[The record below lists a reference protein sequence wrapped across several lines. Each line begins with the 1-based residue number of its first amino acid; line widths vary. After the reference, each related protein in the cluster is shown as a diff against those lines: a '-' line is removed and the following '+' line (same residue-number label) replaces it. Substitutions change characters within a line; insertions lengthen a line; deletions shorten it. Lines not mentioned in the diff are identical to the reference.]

1 MDIEQIRK
9 DTIGCSD
16 KLFLNNAGSSLVP
29 HAVITRMYDYLQR
42 EELSGGYLLAQQH
55 EHEIED
61 LYSEIAK
68 QINCAPRNIAYM
80 HSATEAY
87 FRALSAINFKP
98 GDALVTADDDYVS
111 NQIAFLSLKKRFDI
125 QVYRAGTTASGDLD
139 TTHLEELVKKHNPAL
154 VTITHV
160 PSSTG
165 KIQDAITVGSI
176 CKKYNKWFLLD
187 ACQSCGQLAVDAKAI
202 GCDFMSATGRKF
214 MRGPRGTGFL
224 YVSDKALYAGLEPM
238 TLDFRGAAWTE
249 ADQYKS
255 LDTAKRFELFETNIS
270 ALLGFSEAIRYANNI
285 GMHNIYNYNQ
295 GLSKLLRKNLSEIP
309 GVRML
314 DEGTHLSNIITFYLE
329 GKDLTKVEEQL
340 IQAKVFYSVSRR
352 NLSIINF
359 GKKDVDW
366 AIRFSPHYFN
376 TKEEMNQAAEIVA
389 SIK

>member
-1 MDIEQIRK
+1 MNIEQIRK
-9 DTIGCSD
+9 DAIGCTD
-16 KLFLNNAGSSLVP
+16 KLFLNNAGSSLIP
-29 HAVITRMYDYLQR
+29 HAVISKMEDYLQK

-111 NQIAFLSLKKRFDI
+111 NQIAFLSLKKRFNI
-125 QVYRAGTTASGDLD
+125 EIYRAGTTANGDLD
-139 TTHLEELVKKHNPAL
+139 TAHLEELVKKHQPVL
-154 VTITHV
+154 VAITHV

-165 KIQDAITVGSI
+165 KIQDAITVGAI
-176 CKKYNKWFLLD
+176 CKKYNVWYSLD
-187 ACQSCGQLAVDAKAI
+187 ACQSCGQLVVDAKAI
-202 GCDFMSATGRKF
+202 GCDFLSATGRKF

-224 YVSDKALYAGLEPM
+224 YVSDKALDAGLEPM

-255 LDTAKRFELFETNIS
+255 LDSAKRFELFETNI
-270 ALLGFSEAIRYANNI
+270 ATLLGFREAVRYSNNI
-285 GMHNIYNYNQ
+285 GMQNIYNYNQ
-295 GLSKLLRKNLSEIP
+295 ELSKLLRKNLSEIS

-314 DEGTHLSNIITFYLE
+314 DEGTHLSNIITFHLA
-329 GKDLTKVEEQL
+329 GKDLVKVEEEL
-340 IQAKVFYSVSRR
+340 IQEKVFYSVSRR

-359 GKKDVDW
+359 GKKEVDW

-376 TKEEMNQAAEIVA
+376 TIDEMNKAAEIVA